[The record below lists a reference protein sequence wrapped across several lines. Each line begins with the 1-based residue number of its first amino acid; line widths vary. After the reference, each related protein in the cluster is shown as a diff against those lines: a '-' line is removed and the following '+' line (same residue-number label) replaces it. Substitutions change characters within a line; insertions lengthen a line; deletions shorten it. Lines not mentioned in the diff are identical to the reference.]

1 MKNILWNDEP
11 AQIWREAMPLGNGRL
26 GAMVYGGIAHEK
38 IDLSELT
45 FFSGEKSLNNI
56 TGSKAVE
63 VHQVKNLLQNKDYHK
78 ASMQQEILLGNK
90 LNYGTNLPVG
100 SLILDFDGLD
110 NSAKDYRNELDL
122 SSAVLKTTYQYNGTA
137 YKRTSFVSNPDQLF
151 IMKIESDRENA
162 ICMKLSWDGIENPH
176 KCEIDQRMDMVL
188 ESKAYETLQSDGKTG
203 VILDGRIRVIASN
216 AKITEG
222 KQCLYIKGA
231 DSLIILVAANTN
243 YKNENPKQLCCD
255 QLDLA
260 VDRGWESLLQ
270 RHMEDYQTLFQR
282 VSFELHNDGADYSEC
297 TTYNRIQKVRE
308 GKQDLGLISLL
319 FHYGRYLFISSSRAD
334 SPLPTHLQGV
344 WNDNIACRIAWTCDM
359 HLDINTQM
367 NYWPG
372 EILDLSE
379 CNHPLFQWI
388 ENCLMPSGQ
397 LTAKELYGLDGWTAH
412 IFSNPWGYTAPGWGE
427 CWGLH
432 VTGGAWIATHLW
444 EHFLYTRDMEFLE
457 KEALPVYTGLIRFFE
472 GYLTKDPESGYLL
485 PGPSISPENFFV
497 VDGELC
503 AVSMGATS
511 DVIIIREILQN
522 FLEMCQLLKKEK
534 ELADKARQVLEG
546 LPPFQIGK
554 YGQLQEWFY
563 DFEESDSHHRHTS
576 HLLGVY
582 PFHQININ
590 SDEKMI
596 DAVKESIGRRTTPWE
611 AWEDTGWA
619 RALLLLYSARLQEDE
634 WCSLHIW
641 HTLEKLTSKN
651 LMIFHP
657 PTAGADQMVY
667 ELDGNTGFTT
677 GITEML
683 IQSNGHSLLLL
694 PSLPKEWQQG
704 EIKGICAHGGV
715 RVDLRWEYGTAVSLR
730 LKADRAEN
738 VCVFCR
744 GNEIELELKAGEA
757 FTTEL
762 KWLI

>member
-1 MKNILWNDEP
+1 MENILWNDEP

-56 TGSKAVE
+56 TGSKADDVQ
-63 VHQVKNLLQNKDYHK
+63 QVKNLLQNKDYQK
-78 ASMQQEILLGNK
+78 ASMQQEKLLGNK

-100 SLILDFDGLD
+100 SLYLDFDGLD
-110 NSAKDYRNELDL
+110 NGAKDYRNELDL
-122 SSAVLKTTYQYNGTA
+122 STAVLKTTYQYNRTA

-151 IMKIESDRENA
+151 IMKIEADRENA

-282 VSFELHNDGADYSEC
+282 VSFELHSDGADYSEC

-379 CNHPLFQWI
+379 CNNPLFQWI

-397 LTAKELYGLDGWTAH
+397 LTAKALYGLDGWTAH

-444 EHFLYTRDMEFLE
+444 EHFLYTRDMGFLE
-457 KEALPVYTGLIRFFE
+457 KEVFPVYTGLIRFFE

-546 LPPFQIGK
+546 LPPFHAG
-554 YGQLQEWFY
+554 G
-563 DFEESDSHHRHTS
+563 
-576 HLLGVY
+576 
-582 PFHQININ
+582 
-590 SDEKMI
+590 
-596 DAVKESIGRRTTPWE
+596 
-611 AWEDTGWA
+611 A
-619 RALLLLYSARLQEDE
+619 R
-634 WCSLHIW
+634 
-641 HTLEKLTSKN
+641 
-651 LMIFHP
+651 P
-657 PTAGADQMVY
+657 PAG
-667 ELDGNTGFTT
+667 
-677 GITEML
+677 
-683 IQSNGHSLLLL
+683 
-694 PSLPKEWQQG
+694 
-704 EIKGICAHGGV
+704 
-715 RVDLRWEYGTAVSLR
+715 
-730 LKADRAEN
+730 
-738 VCVFCR
+738 
-744 GNEIELELKAGEA
+744 
-757 FTTEL
+757 
-762 KWLI
+762 